1 MFSSMTLATRL
12 GVGFGMVLALLALV
26 GFFALN
32 AMNQLSDLNNKLYE
46 HPFAVRSAVL
56 AIDGSVIRIHRTMKD
71 VVLARSE
78 ADFLSAVDQVN
89 DLEKRIVAEFET
101 IEQRFLG
108 ERTMY
113 LQAEAL
119 FKQWRPIRQEVIA
132 LVHASQYLKAAAIT
146 KGKGDA
152 QVLLIISALND
163 LEAFSERMAAKF
175 HTNSQGARD
184 RAFTLMYAIIA
195 VAIVLGII
203 FTVLITHSISRP
215 AREIARV
222 SEAIADGDLTRQIS
236 YEGSDELGQMARSLR
251 RMLAGVIGEGQSIK
265 NGIMIPLWTADN
277 DLTITFLNPAAAS
290 IAQAV
295 TGLEPQEIVGR
306 KKVGQVLR
314 DQDGIVA
321 ELAAQSLADGEQK
334 EAEVSFEIGDRA
346 LILHESTSRLWDL
359 NGDPL
364 GVMGVGVDISKRKLA
379 EQEKTNLEEQLR
391 QSQKMEALGTLAG
404 GIAHDFNNILSAIIG
419 YSELTLDELPRDSP
433 LRHNLKQVLTS
444 GFRARD
450 LVAQLLAVSRKQVL
464 ELGTFGLNQV
474 VERDQALLERII
486 GEDIDLEVF
495 LKPDTGLVLADFN
508 QLGQVLLNLV
518 ANARDALPQGGK
530 VTIET
535 GNVHLDEQYSANHAD
550 ATPGPHVMLAVS
562 DNGPGMDPETLEHM
576 FDPFFTTKERG
587 KGTGL
592 GLAIVYGIIK
602 QSGGNI
608 YVYSELGQG
617 TTFKVYLPRAP
628 GETGGFIEPAEVT
641 DLIRGS
647 ETVLVVEDE
656 ELVREFFCLALARL
670 GYQVLAATGGE
681 QALDI
686 MAEGDTEVD
695 MLLTDVIMPKI
706 SGKELYLRLLGDRP
720 GLRVLYISGYTDNVI
735 AHHGVLERG
744 VNFLQKPVSIGDLAK
759 KVRQV
764 LEAPA

>member
-1 MFSSMTLATRL
+1 MKLATRL
-12 GVGFGMVLALLALV
+12 GAGFGLLLALLALV
-26 GFFALN
+26 GFFALG
-32 AMNQLSDLNNKLYE
+32 AMNQLSDLNRKLYE
-46 HPFAVRSAVL
+46 HPFAVRSAAL

-71 VVLARSE
+71 VVLARNQ
-78 ADFLSAVDQVN
+78 ADFAAAVGLVN
-89 DLEKRIVAEFET
+89 DLEKQIVAEFKT
-101 IEQRFLG
+101 IERRFLG
-108 ERTMY
+108 ERAMY

-119 FKQWRPIRQEVIA
+119 FKQWRPIRQEVID
-132 LVHASQYLKAAAIT
+132 LVRAGNYAQAAAIT
-146 KGKGDA
+146 KGKGNA
-152 QVLLIISALND
+152 HMLLIISALND
-163 LEAFSERMAAKF
+163 LEAFAEHMAAKF

-184 RAFTLMYAIIA
+184 RAFTLMYVIIA
-195 VAIVLGII
+195 LAIGLGVI
-203 FTVLITHSISRP
+203 FTILITRSITGP
-215 AREIARV
+215 AREIAQV
-222 SEAIADGDLTRQIS
+222 SEAIADGDLNRRIT
-236 YEGSDELGQMARSLR
+236 YEGSDEIGQMARSLR

-295 TGLEPQEIVGR
+295 TGLETQEIVGR

-321 ELAAQSLADGEQK
+321 ELAAQSLADGGQK
-334 EAEVSFEIGDRA
+334 EAEASFKIGDSM

-404 GIAHDFNNILSAIIG
+404 GVAHDFNNILSAIIG
-419 YSELTLDELPRDSP
+419 YSELTLEELPEDSP

-486 GEDIDLEVF
+486 GEDIDLEVV
-495 LKPDTGLVLADFN
+495 LQPDTGLVLADFH

-535 GNVHLDEQYSANHAD
+535 GNVLLDEHYAANHAE

-562 DNGPGMDPETLEHM
+562 DNGPGMDSETQEHM
-576 FDPFFTTKERG
+576 FDPFFTTKGIG

-608 YVYSELGQG
+608 YVYSELDQG

-628 GETGGFIEPAEVT
+628 GETGGFVEPAEAAVM
-641 DLIRGS
+641 IGGS

-656 ELVREFFCLALARL
+656 ALVREFFCRALARL
-670 GYQVLAATGGE
+670 GYQILAADGGE
-681 QALDI
+681 QALGI
-686 MAEGDTEVD
+686 MAQADREVD

-706 SGKELYLRLLGDRP
+706 SGKDLYLRLLPDRP

-744 VNFLQKPVSIGDLAK
+744 VNFLQKPVSIAALAK
-759 KVRQV
+759 KMRQV
-764 LEAPA
+764 LDAPA